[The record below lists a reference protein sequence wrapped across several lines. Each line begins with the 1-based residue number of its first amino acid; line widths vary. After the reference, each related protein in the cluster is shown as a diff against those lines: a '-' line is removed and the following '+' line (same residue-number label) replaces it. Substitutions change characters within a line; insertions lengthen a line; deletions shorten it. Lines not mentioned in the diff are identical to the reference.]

1 MPSNLF
7 SAGQIGTM
15 TLPNRVIRSATQDPF
30 GHRDGTCAPEQVA
43 LYRDIAAAGTG
54 AIITAYSYIS
64 PEARSTGIQV
74 GFATEEQ
81 RASQKEVLDAVHEA
95 GGRLILQLMH
105 AGMNVF
111 MPEKHVAGG
120 KLLAPTGGLK
130 APNDMETT
138 EITAEDMAKIKADF
152 VDAAKAAKELGF
164 DGIQLHCAHGYLLS
178 QFLDPNT
185 NQRTDAYG
193 GSAENR
199 FRFPGECLTAIR
211 EAVGQDYPV
220 LIKVNT
226 NCGGEYKT
234 SYAEDILYF
243 CRQFE
248 ALGADAI
255 ELSGYNW
262 LGLGKKQVPT
272 FYLDQAKA
280 IRQEVKIPLILVGG
294 VRGPETVQAILDA
307 GIEFVS
313 ASRPFICQP
322 DFVKH
327 LEQGEDSPCVG
338 CTKCLG
344 NIWAKEGRR
353 CVKHPIPAE
362 FAQE

>member
-178 QFLDPNT
+178 QF
-185 NQRTDAYG
+185 RTPTPT
-193 GSAENR
+193 SAPMPTAAAPRTASASPANVSPPSVKQSAR
-199 FRFPGECLTAIR
+199 TTPSSSRSTPTAAASTRPPTPRTSSTSAVSSRPWVPTPLSCPATTGWAWARSRCPPSTWTRPRPSARRSRFPSSWSAAC
-211 EAVGQDYPV
+211 AVRRRSRPSWTPASS
-220 LIKVNT
+220 L
-226 NCGGEYKT
+226 
-234 SYAEDILYF
+234 SPPP
-243 CRQFE
+243 
-248 ALGADAI
+248 AL
-255 ELSGYNW
+255 S
-262 LGLGKKQVPT
+262 
-272 FYLDQAKA
+272 
-280 IRQEVKIPLILVGG
+280 
-294 VRGPETVQAILDA
+294 
-307 GIEFVS
+307 S
-313 ASRPFICQP
+313 AS
-322 DFVKH
+322 
-327 LEQGEDSPCVG
+327 L
-338 CTKCLG
+338 TL
-344 NIWAKEGRR
+344 
-353 CVKHPIPAE
+353 
-362 FAQE
+362 

>member
-152 VDAAKAAKELGF
+152 VDAAKAAKERLSAQPVPGPQHQPAHRCLRRQRREPLPLPRRMSHRHPR
-164 DGIQLHCAHGYLLS
+164 GGRPGLPRPHQGQHQLRRRVQGLL
-178 QFLDPNT
+178 
-185 NQRTDAYG
+185 RRG
-193 GSAENR
+193 H
-199 FRFPGECLTAIR
+199 
-211 EAVGQDYPV
+211 
-220 LIKVNT
+220 
-226 NCGGEYKT
+226 
-234 SYAEDILYF
+234 
-243 CRQFE
+243 
-248 ALGADAI
+248 
-255 ELSGYNW
+255 
-262 LGLGKKQVPT
+262 
-272 FYLDQAKA
+272 
-280 IRQEVKIPLILVGG
+280 PLLLPS
-294 VRGPETVQAILDA
+294 VRGP
-307 GIEFVS
+307 
-313 ASRPFICQP
+313 
-322 DFVKH
+322 
-327 LEQGEDSPCVG
+327 G
-338 CTKCLG
+338 C
-344 NIWAKEGRR
+344 RR
-353 CVKHPIPAE
+353 H
-362 FAQE
+362 

>member
-64 PEARSTGIQV
+64 PEARST

-152 VDAAKAAKELGF
+152 VDAAKAAKEAKAAAPTEAPTGPTEEE
-164 DGIQLHCAHGYLLS
+164 IQAKIAG
-178 QFLDPNT
+178 LDPEK
-185 NQRTDAYG
+185 A
-193 GSAENR
+193 A
-199 FRFPGECLTAIR
+199 
-211 EAVGQDYPV
+211 
-220 LIKVNT
+220 KVRAAM
-226 NCGGEYKT
+226 E
-234 SYAEDILYF
+234 
-243 CRQFE
+243 
-248 ALGADAI
+248 
-255 ELSGYNW
+255 
-262 LGLGKKQVPT
+262 
-272 FYLDQAKA
+272 AKA
-280 IRQEVKIPLILVGG
+280 KKDAAAAPAPAGPTEGEIEAKIAGLDPEKAAK
-294 VRGPETVQAILDA
+294 VRAAMEAKARKAAEG
-307 GIEFVS
+307 
-313 ASRPFICQP
+313 
-322 DFVKH
+322 K
-327 LEQGEDSPCVG
+327 GE
-338 CTKCLG
+338 
-344 NIWAKEGRR
+344 
-353 CVKHPIPAE
+353 
-362 FAQE
+362 

>member
-152 VDAAKAAKELGF
+152 VDAAKAAKELGSST
-164 DGIQLHCAHGYLLS
+164 A
-178 QFLDPNT
+178 P
-185 NQRTDAYG
+185 
-193 GSAENR
+193 
-199 FRFPGECLTAIR
+199 TAICSASSWTPTPTSAPMPTAAAPR
-211 EAVGQDYPV
+211 TASASPANVSPPSVKQSARTTPSSSRSTPTAAASTRPPTPRTSSTSAVSSRP
-220 LIKVNT
+220 
-226 NCGGEYKT
+226 
-234 SYAEDILYF
+234 
-243 CRQFE
+243 
-248 ALGADAI
+248 
-255 ELSGYNW
+255 W
-262 LGLGKKQVPT
+262 VPT
-272 FYLDQAKA
+272 PSSCPATTGWA
-280 IRQEVKIPLILVGG
+280 WARSRCPPSTWT
-294 VRGPETVQAILDA
+294 RPRPSARRSRSPSSWSAACA
-307 GIEFVS
+307 GRRRSRPSWTPASSLSPPPVPSS
-313 ASRPFICQP
+313 AS
-322 DFVKH
+322 
-327 LEQGEDSPCVG
+327 L
-338 CTKCLG
+338 TL
-344 NIWAKEGRR
+344 
-353 CVKHPIPAE
+353 
-362 FAQE
+362 

>member
-111 MPEKHVAGG
+111 MPEKHVVGG
-120 KLLAPTGGLK
+120 KLL

-164 DGIQLHCAHGYLLS
+164 DGIQLHCAHG
-178 QFLDPNT
+178 
-185 NQRTDAYG
+185 
-193 GSAENR
+193 
-199 FRFPGECLTAIR
+199 
-211 EAVGQDYPV
+211 
-220 LIKVNT
+220 
-226 NCGGEYKT
+226 
-234 SYAEDILYF
+234 
-243 CRQFE
+243 
-248 ALGADAI
+248 
-255 ELSGYNW
+255 
-262 LGLGKKQVPT
+262 
-272 FYLDQAKA
+272 
-280 IRQEVKIPLILVGG
+280 
-294 VRGPETVQAILDA
+294 
-307 GIEFVS
+307 
-313 ASRPFICQP
+313 
-322 DFVKH
+322 
-327 LEQGEDSPCVG
+327 
-338 CTKCLG
+338 
-344 NIWAKEGRR
+344 
-353 CVKHPIPAE
+353 
-362 FAQE
+362 